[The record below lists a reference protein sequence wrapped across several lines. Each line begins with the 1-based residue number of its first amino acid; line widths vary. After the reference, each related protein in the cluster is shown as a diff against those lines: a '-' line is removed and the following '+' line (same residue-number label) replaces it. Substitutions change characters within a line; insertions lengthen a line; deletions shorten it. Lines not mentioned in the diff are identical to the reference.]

1 MRHSRVLFFLLA
13 LLMLP
18 IPVSAA
24 EVDCDAIYCFTSTD
38 FQETD
43 AEPLTGVCIT
53 GLPDP
58 ETGTVFLGQRVLQKG
73 DILTAEQLEM
83 LTFSPL
89 RTETDATA
97 TVSYLPIY
105 ATRVAS
111 TATTTISI
119 RGKIDNPPIAQD
131 SALET
136 YKNLAVDGT
145 LKVSDPEG
153 QSLTYTL
160 VRSPKRGQVELSENG
175 TFVYTPKKNKVGVDS
190 FTYCAADAAGNVSRV
205 ATVTVQ
211 ILKPSDKKQYA
222 DTENTAYRFTAEWMR
237 HTGLFTG
244 ESVNGQL
251 CFNSEKQVSRGEFLA
266 MLVKALEIP
275 LEEVSNLSL
284 PADTPLWLQPYLAAA
299 LRSGLTAG
307 LPETGNFHD
316 AITGAEAAVMLQNA
330 LDLTVSQDILS
341 NQTANAEE
349 ETAIPAWAATSLSVL
364 EENGIYVSAFGA
376 LNRGQVSQILY
387 EASHLAAFSAGA
399 ALFR

>member
-1 MRHSRVLFFLLA
+1 MYRFRWLCLALA

-18 IPVSAA
+18 IPVQAA

-38 FQETD
+38 FQVPE
-43 AEPLTGVCIT
+43 EQPLMGVCIT
-53 GLPDP
+53 GLPAP

-73 DILTAEQLEM
+73 DILTAEQLNQ

-89 RTETDATA
+89 RTETDAAA

-105 ATRVAS
+105 ENRVAP
-111 TATTTISI
+111 TATMTISI
-119 RGKIDNPPIAQD
+119 HGKTDNPPIAQD

-145 LKVSDPEG
+145 LQVSDPEG
-153 QSLTYTL
+153 QALTYTL
-160 VRSPKRGQVELSENG
+160 VRAPKRGQVELAANG

-190 FTYCAADAAGNVSRV
+190 FTYCAADSTGNVSRV

-211 ILKPSDKKQYA
+211 ILKPSDKQQYA
-222 DTENTAYRFTAEWMR
+222 DTENTSCRFTAEWMR

-244 ESVNGQL
+244 ERVNGQL
-251 CFNSEKQVSRGEFLA
+251 CFNPEKSVSRGEFLA

-275 LEEVSNLSL
+275 LEDTSNLSL
-284 PADTPLWLQPYLAAA
+284 PADTPAWLQPYLAAA
-299 LRSGLTAG
+299 LRAGLTAG
-307 LPETGNFHD
+307 WPETNNFSE

-330 LDLTVSQDILS
+330 LDLAISQDTLA
-341 NQTANAEE
+341 NQSSVTEE
-349 ETAIPAWAATSLSVL
+349 GESVPAWAAVPLSVL
-364 EENGIYVSAFGA
+364 EENGIYVSAFGT

-387 EASHLAAFSAGA
+387 EASHLATFSAGA

>member
-1 MRHSRVLFFLLA
+1 MLRFRWLSLMLA

-18 IPVSAA
+18 IPVLAA

-38 FQETD
+38 FQE
-43 AEPLTGVCIT
+43 AEEEPLMGVCIT
-53 GLPDP
+53 GLPAPD
-58 ETGTVFLGQRVLQKG
+58 TGTVFLGQRVLQKG
-73 DILTAEQLEM
+73 DILTAEQLTN

-89 RTETDATA
+89 RTETDTTA

-105 ATRVAS
+105 EDRVEN
-111 TATTTISI
+111 TATMTISI
-119 RGKIDNPPIAQD
+119 RGKTDNPPIAQD

-136 YKNLAVDGT
+136 YKNLAVDGA

-153 QSLTYTL
+153 QELTYTL
-160 VRSPKRGQVELSENG
+160 VRQPKRGQVELSANG

-190 FTYCAADAAGNVSRV
+190 FTYCAADEAGNVSRV

-211 ILKPSDKKQYA
+211 ILKPSDKQQYS
-222 DTENTAYRFTAEWMR
+222 DTENTSCRFTAEWMR

-244 ESVNGQL
+244 ESINGQL
-251 CFNSEKQVSRGEFLA
+251 CFNPKKTVSRGEFMA

-275 LEEVSNLSL
+275 LEDASNLSL

-299 LRSGLTAG
+299 LRAGLTAG
-307 LPETGNFHD
+307 WPDTGNFSE

-330 LDLTVSQDILS
+330 LDLTISQDALA
-341 NQTANAEE
+341 NQSSVTEKGE
-349 ETAIPAWAATSLSVL
+349 SVPAWAAVPLSVL
-364 EENGIYVSAFGA
+364 EENGIYVSAFGT

-387 EASHLAAFSAGA
+387 EASHLATFSAGT

>member
-1 MRHSRVLFFLLA
+1 MRRYRALFLLLA

-18 IPVSAA
+18 IPVLAA

-53 GLPDP
+53 GLPTP

-89 RTETDATA
+89 RTETDTVA

-105 ATRVAS
+105 ENRVAG
-111 TATTTISI
+111 TTVTTISI

-136 YKNLAVDGT
+136 YKNLAVDGS

-190 FTYCAADAAGNVSRV
+190 FTYCAADEAGNVSRV

-211 ILKPSDKKQYA
+211 ILKPSDKQQYS
-222 DTENTAYRFTAEWMR
+222 DTENTSYRFTAEWMR

-244 ESVNGQL
+244 ESINGQL
-251 CFNSEKQVSRGEFLA
+251 CFNPEKQVSRGEFMA

-307 LPETGNFHD
+307 WPDLGNFSE

-330 LDLTVSQDILS
+330 LDLTISQDALS
-341 NQTANAEE
+341 NQTAVAEE
-349 ETAIPAWAATSLSVL
+349 DTAIPAWAATSLSVL
-364 EENGIYVSAFGA
+364 EENGIYVSAFGT

-399 ALFR
+399 ALFQ

>member
-1 MRHSRVLFFLLA
+1 MRRYQWLSLMLA

-18 IPVSAA
+18 FPVSAA

-38 FQETD
+38 FQETP
-43 AEPLTGVCIT
+43 EQPITGVFIT
-53 GLPDP
+53 ALPAP
-58 ETGTVFLGQRVLQKG
+58 EAGTVFLGQRVLQKG
-73 DILTAEQLEM
+73 DILTAEQLAK

-89 RTETDATA
+89 LTEADAFA
-97 TVSYLPIY
+97 TISYLPIY
-105 ATRVAS
+105 EDRVAE
-111 TATTTISI
+111 TATMTISI
-119 RGKIDNPPIAQD
+119 HGKTDNPPIAQD

-136 YKNLAVDGT
+136 YKNLSVDGT
-145 LKVSDPEG
+145 LQVSDPEG
-153 QSLTYTL
+153 QALTYTL
-160 VRSPKRGQVELSENG
+160 VRNPKRGQVELGQNG

-190 FTYCAADAAGNVSRV
+190 FTYCAADSAGNVSRV

-211 ILKPSDKKQYA
+211 ILKPSDKQQYS
-222 DTENTAYRFTAEWMR
+222 DTENTACRFTAEWMR

-251 CFNSEKQVSRGEFLA
+251 CFNPEKTVSRGEFLA
-266 MLVKALEIP
+266 MLVKTLEIP
-275 LEEVSNLSL
+275 LEDASNLSL
-284 PADTPLWLQPYLAAA
+284 PPDTPQWLQPYLAAA

-307 LPETGNFHD
+307 WPDVGNFSE

-330 LDLTVSQDILS
+330 LDLTISQNVADQS
-341 NQTANAEE
+341 AAMQEENAV
-349 ETAIPAWAATSLSVL
+349 PAWAAVSLSVL
-364 EENGIYVSAFGA
+364 EDNGIYVSAFGT